1 MKLMG
6 SFFLCSSLSLAL
18 LQPVSAAAEC
28 ARDIQVPL
36 APIGLSVTVSVIDG
50 VASVGGVYPD
60 VLRSVFAK
68 EACNLQ
74 FSVVPRARL
83 EALFEAGKADLL
95 VPATRTP
102 RRDLFGDFV
111 PMVSSRAL
119 LISINPER
127 LPVRSLHE
135 LLRRTELRVV
145 LVRGYD
151 YGEVYQGLIKSL
163 SDQERLQLTVDPVS
177 AARMLDGGMADLT
190 LMAPS
195 IFIGALQGDGRV
207 RSLLS
212 KLRYEALDELPWS
225 DSGIYVSKT
234 ALAEPERQAL
244 IALLERTAKSGAVWR
259 AFQHH
264 YPAGSLKD
272 SIRPR

>member
-1 MKLMG
+1 MKLPVAP
-6 SFFLCSSLSLAL
+6 FVCSCLALAL
-18 LQPVSAAAEC
+18 LHPVPAAAGC
-28 ARDIQVPL
+28 TRDIQVPV
-36 APIGLSVTVSVIDG
+36 APIGLSVAVAVNGG
-50 VASVGGVYPD
+50 VESINGVYPD
-60 VLRSVFAK
+60 LLRKLFAR
-68 EACNLQ
+68 EACKLQ

-83 EALFEAGKADLL
+83 EAMFEAGKADLL

-127 LPVRSLHE
+127 PPVRSLAE
-135 LLRRTELRVV
+135 LLERTELRVA

-151 YGEVYQGLIKSL
+151 YGEVYQGLIKTL
-163 SDQERLQLTVDPVS
+163 SEQGRLQLTVDPVS
-177 AARMLDGGMADLT
+177 VARMLDGGMVDLT

-195 IFIGALQGDGRV
+195 IFIGALQGDVRV
-207 RSLLS
+207 KSLLS

-225 DSGIYVSKT
+225 ESGIYVSKA
-234 ALAEPERQAL
+234 ALSEPYRQAL
-244 IALLERTAKSGAVWR
+244 IGLLERAAKSGEVWR
-259 AFQHH
+259 SFQQH
-264 YPAGSLKD
+264 YPASSLKD